1 MQKCERSAESGP
13 DFGAD
18 DEIEQFIATGG
29 ARVIRANPAPAGVLQ
44 SPISASSDRIPHVGD
59 GVSIRQKFN
68 RQLQLP

>member
-1 MQKCERSAESGP
+1 
-13 DFGAD
+13 
-18 DEIEQFIATGG
+18 
-29 ARVIRANPAPAGVLQ
+29 VIRANPAPAGVLQ